1 MENGKKLSCFIKLP
15 FFFFPPLPIMDSKVF
30 NNLINKSDF
39 SAETADELFKSGCSQ
54 LSAEQIDLIADKLLE
69 VNSSQNKKTRSKNQ
83 DVPVNSLLLVLTKM
97 FCNLNNTIN
106 AKLDKLIESNDNLT
120 ANNQILTARIEDQ
133 DRLIK
138 EMRVELKKNDKE
150 LRECNKK
157 VWELETSINSNKFS
171 FYYENLD
178 TRVDNF
184 ENKVLCKIAE
194 TANIA
199 RSELS
204 ISDVRKIGKSSHQVV
219 FSMSDKN
226 LVSKIFKNFRNKK
239 PENCFFNE
247 FLTPHNAKIFAYLRQ
262 LKKDGKIAAT
272 YTFRH
277 KVYYK
282 LNKESYGI
290 LVTDLSELGEL
301 CDKV

>member
-1 MENGKKLSCFIKLP
+1 
-15 FFFFPPLPIMDSKVF
+15 MDSKVF

-133 DRLIK
+133 DRLIN

-184 ENKVLCKIAE
+184 ENTVLCKIAE

-247 FLTPHNAKIFAYLRQ
+247 FLTPHNAKIFANLRQ

-301 CDKV
+301 CDRV